1 MLDSTYTLRYTIPML
16 ESILLY
22 SLASLGLVA
31 VGFCVTFTYLTIRDE
46 LKEN

>member
-1 MLDSTYTLRYTIPML
+1 MLDRTYTLCYNIPML
-16 ESILLY
+16 ETILLHT
-22 SLASLGLVA
+22 LAGLGLIA